1 MSCATASSSDRKR
14 ISFHLSA
21 LTMFARVFSVGSPWT
36 PFRAVDLVV
45 MADLVTP
52 IVVKYGQV

>member
-14 ISFHLSA
+14 ISFHL
-21 LTMFARVFSVGSPWT
+21 FACSICPRVFSVGSAWT

-52 IVVKYGQV
+52 VVKYRV